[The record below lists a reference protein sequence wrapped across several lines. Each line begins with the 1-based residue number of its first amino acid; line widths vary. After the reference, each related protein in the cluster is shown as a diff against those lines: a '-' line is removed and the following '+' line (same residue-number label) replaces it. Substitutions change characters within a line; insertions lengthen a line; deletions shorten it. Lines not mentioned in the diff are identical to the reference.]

1 MMAFGAPFPGGVLVQ
16 RAFLAG
22 ASAVAVEPP
31 RTFSGLAFGVEA
43 PDRTLVAAIAGGAT
57 GQTVTAV
64 TIGGMAATQIAGPAN
79 NGFSH
84 ASIWVALVPTGT
96 SGAVTI
102 SATGASWDFA
112 LGLYGMTGNGLLTPA
127 AAATGTSAASLTV
140 AGGSV
145 VIAAAFSNPGSLPAA
160 WNGLTDDVDLSLVN
174 PKASMASAQIQSA
187 QILSVGVAMGG
198 SQALAVAAWGP

>member
-1 MMAFGAPFPGGVLVQ
+1 MMAFGAPFPGGGAVK

-22 ASAVAVEPP
+22 AAVVAVAPP
-31 RTFSGLAFGVEA
+31 LTFSGLAFGAEA
-43 PDRTLVAAIAGGAT
+43 PDRTLVTAIAGGAV

-64 TIGGMAATQIAGPAN
+64 TIGGTTATQVAGPAN

-84 ASIWVALVPTGT
+84 ASIWAALVPTGT

-102 SATGASWDFA
+102 SATGPSWDFA
-112 LGLYGMTGNGLLTPA
+112 LGLYSMTGNGLLTPA

-140 AGGSV
+140 PGGSV
-145 VIAAAFSNPGSLPAA
+145 VIAAVFSSPGSLPAA
-160 WNGLTDDVDLSLVN
+160 WSGLTDDVDLSLIN

-198 SQALAVAAWGP
+198 TQALAVAGWGP